1 MRRYLIK
8 VLVRQQILIHRK
20 LGRRI
25 RIGSYS
31 NSAGKGHEE
40 DVITIIPWKEP
51 TTNQSLVLMVKVKI
65 KVHFLK
71 KSL

>member
-1 MRRYLIK
+1 MRRYFIK
-8 VLVRQQILIHRK
+8 LLVRQQILIRRK
-20 LGRRI
+20 LERRI

-31 NSAGKGHEE
+31 NSAGEVHEE
-40 DVITIIPWKEP
+40 DVITTISWKEP
-51 TTNQSLVLMVKVKI
+51 ALNQSLVLMVKVKI

>member
-8 VLVRQQILIHRK
+8 VLVRQQILIRRK

-31 NSAGKGHEE
+31 NSADEGHEE
-40 DVITIIPWKEP
+40 DVITIISWKKP
-51 TTNQSLVLMVKVKI
+51 ALNQSLVLMVKVKI
-65 KVHFLK
+65 KVHFFK